1 MASVEPIFSL
11 IRSLFRSQWSIPCS
25 SSDAEQ
31 PKSGEKTHFDE
42 KLGNARRTGQTK
54 KYLPLFMHILSLDQ
68 VSAPEHSRVAHTV
81 VGNFSRFYVRKTA
94 KNSDFEQSFADF
106 SVMRCSFDLSSWN
119 VMELCWTE
127 VMWKFEP
134 NRQHQSRVL
143 AVEDNLTGVAGK
155 YIFFFYF
162 FFIVTFTI
170 VTSYYY

>member
-1 MASVEPIFSL
+1 MSPFDPTFSL

-68 VSAPEHSRVAHTV
+68 VSAPEHSRVAHTARE
-81 VGNFSRFYVRKTA
+81 NFSRVYLRKTA
-94 KNSDFEQSFADF
+94 KNSDFEQSLSDF
-106 SVMRCSFDLSSWN
+106 SVMRCSCDLSSWN
-119 VMELCWTE
+119 VMELCWTD

-134 NRQHQSRVL
+134 NRLHQSRVL
-143 AVEDNLTGVAGK
+143 VAKDNLTGVAGK
-155 YIFFFYF
+155 YIFFLLFFHSYFYY
-162 FFIVTFTI
+162 
-170 VTSYYY
+170 SY